1 MIESI
6 DDLIVFLK
14 HFRRNLLTDPSLP
27 PERIPAYLPEGL
39 AKIYREF
46 GRFFSTSHPDAF
58 GTNDKLVHVSQLH
71 QLDGMLEFCWESQ
84 GVWSARCPINQKDP
98 PVYSNDSSY
107 GKGWNVEEDFVV
119 VCESL
124 NHFLITFCLGEA
136 VAGSRNIAMVNNA
149 DNILE
154 TIVEQ
159 EKFQPLWLDGKYV
172 YSDWLRDFYISEDRD
187 ILIWNHGWVGSQTR
201 PLMDIFDPNID
212 SKIKVNMFGV
222 DLPRRYWTKLSEWKP
237 QWLLD
242 EENAGI
248 RRVLIQQIGYD
259 RICQELDAID
269 LDTWREYTLL
279 KIEANGE
286 DEPMVLL
293 KMTCPS
299 TGHIHILRVPPEM
312 TSAEAAI
319 TWVNHG
325 IHPDKFAVQT

>member
-6 DDLIVFLK
+6 DDLIIFLK
-14 HFRRNLLTDPSLP
+14 HFHRHLLTDPSLP
-27 PERIPAYLPEGL
+27 PERIPDYLPEGL
-39 AKIYREF
+39 AKIYRELGGF
-46 GRFFSTSHPDAF
+46 VNLPNPHPF
-58 GTNDKLVHVSQLH
+58 GTQDKLVHVSNLQYIE
-71 QLDGMLEFCWESQ
+71 DGMVAFCWENQ
-84 GVWSARCPINQKDP
+84 AVWSARCPINQKDP
-98 PVYSNDSSY
+98 PVYSDHSDY
-107 GKGWNVEEDFVV
+107 DGWNLEGDFVV

-124 NHFLITFCLGEA
+124 NHFLITFCLQEA
-136 VAGSRNIAMVNNA
+136 FFFGTRNSVTVENA

-154 TIVEQ
+154 IFLDRER
-159 EKFQPLWLDGKYV
+159 FQPLWLDGQYV
-172 YSDWLRDFYISEDRD
+172 YRDWLKSFYISEDRD
-187 ILIWNHGWVGSQTR
+187 ILMWDGWIVSHTHT
-201 PLMDIFDPNID
+201 LLDLFDPNID
-212 SKIKVNMFGV
+212 PKIKVKMFGV
-222 DLPRRYWTKLSEWKP
+222 DLPRRYWTKFSKWKAE
-237 QWLLD
+237 WLLD
-242 EENAGI
+242 EENVEI

-269 LDTWREYTLL
+269 LDDWREYTLL
-279 KIEANGE
+279 SIEANVE

>member
-1 MIESI
+1 MITSI
-6 DDLIVFLK
+6 DDLIIFLK
-14 HFRRNLLTDPSLP
+14 HFRRNLLPDSSLP

-39 AKIYREF
+39 TKIYREF
-46 GRFFSTSHPDAF
+46 GMLCGVVHPNSF
-58 GTNDKLVHVSQLH
+58 GTQDKLISVSLLQ
-71 QLDGMLEFCWESQ
+71 QIDGMVEFCWETQ

-98 PVYSNDSSY
+98 PVYSDHSDYN
-107 GKGWNVEEDFVV
+107 GWNVEGDFVV

-124 NHFLITFCLGEA
+124 DHFLITFCLQEA
-136 VAGSRNIAMVNNA
+136 VFGSRNFASVSNM

-154 TIVEQ
+154 TIIDK
-159 EKFQPLWLDGKYV
+159 EKFQPLWLNGKYV
-172 YSDWLRDFYISEDRD
+172 DSDWLSDFYISEDRD
-187 ILIWNHGWVGSQTR
+187 ILIWNRGWIGSQTR

-212 SKIKVNMFGV
+212 PKIKVRMFGI
-222 DLPRRYWTKLSEWKP
+222 DLPRRYWTKLSNWNPK
-237 QWLLD
+237 WLLD
-242 EENAGI
+242 ENNAGI

-279 KIEANGE
+279 KI
-286 DEPMVLL
+286 DLDLDKEPMVFL

-299 TGHIHILRVPPEM
+299 TGHVHVLRVPPDM

-325 IHPDKFAVQT
+325 IHPDEFAIQT